1 MFAQVC
7 VCVLVCVVCEVRLQL
22 WLKAGGQQQ
31 VCQEDTHRNHV
42 LIYQSH
48 SHACTT
54 LEHTPTCADTPR
66 AGANN

>member
-1 MFAQVC
+1 MY

-22 WLKAGGQQQ
+22 RLKAGGQQQ

-54 LEHTPTCADTPR
+54 LESTHTRTPTCADTPR